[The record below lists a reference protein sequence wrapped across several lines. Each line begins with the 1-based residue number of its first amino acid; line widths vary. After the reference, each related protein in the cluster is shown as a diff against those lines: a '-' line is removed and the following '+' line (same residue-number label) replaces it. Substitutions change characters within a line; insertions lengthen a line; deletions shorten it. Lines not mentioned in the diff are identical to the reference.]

1 MPLPHIRNIEAG
13 YNRYDPMNSAVFQIQ
28 FELPDLVKSALSNLG
43 YDPNNELELLTQQ
56 VTDVA
61 GLDALQKTVGAGQQ
75 KFLGVDVSFLNPA
88 LDNTFAELTINL
100 NLNLRNVTDAY
111 VLRVFKLWGKLG
123 YDLQSGTRS
132 LKREYVAP
140 YLRVY
145 EANRNGVVWR
155 VATFKD
161 VLLTGITNIDSLDYT
176 QNEARKLACTFR
188 SDYWDEEIG
197 AGLDES
203 NNGLS
208 SNEFGTVNST
218 NPTAPYES
226 PYAPFGFIQS

>member
-13 YNRYDPMNSAVFQIQ
+13 ANRYDPMMGAIFEVQ
-28 FELPDLVKSALSNLG
+28 FELPDLVKNALTNLG
-43 YDPNNELELLTQQ
+43 LDANNELRLLTQQ

-88 LDNTFAELTINL
+88 LDNTYAELTINL

-123 YDLQSGTRS
+123 YDLQSGTRT

-161 VLLTGITNIDSLDYT
+161 VLLTGITNIDGLDYT
-176 QNEARKLACTFR
+176 QNEARKLTCTFR

-197 AGLDES
+197 AGLDEQ
-203 NNGLS
+203 NNGWN

-218 NPTAPYES
+218 QPTDPYVS
-226 PYAPFGFIQS
+226 PFGFV